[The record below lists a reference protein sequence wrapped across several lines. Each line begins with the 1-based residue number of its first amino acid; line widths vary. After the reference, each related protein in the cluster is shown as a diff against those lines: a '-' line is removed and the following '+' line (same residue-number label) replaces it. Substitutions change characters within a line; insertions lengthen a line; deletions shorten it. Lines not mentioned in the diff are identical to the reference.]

1 MPRWQANQSRRP
13 RPWLSVAAS
22 NVHSRKFVKQTV
34 SLRSCVSRPVSLR
47 AQLVLLAATF
57 CILLSSVSVFAQRR
71 KSRATRP
78 SPLVVAVDATGLQ
91 ALLKRGD
98 EKDAK

>member
-13 RPWLSVAAS
+13 RPWLSVAAL
-22 NVHSRKFVKQTV
+22 NVHNRRLAKQTA
-34 SLRSCVSRPVSLR
+34 SLRSFVRRALSLR

-71 KSRATRP
+71 KSRATKP
-78 SPLVVAVDATGLQ
+78 MPPVVAVDAAGLQ
-91 ALLKRGD
+91 SLLKRV
-98 EKDAK
+98 EE